1 VTNAV
6 HDHTEQLH
14 RALEEQF
21 EAHTGH
27 LTDMIMRGG
36 HAGAAGPDTAADDV
50 RALSTSSRQALA
62 DIANALRRMA
72 EGSYGTCEHCGDAIP
87 VERLD
92 AMPQVRYCAPCQS
105 GAPEARR
112 ADPGRRRGASGDRER
127 RRSGRA
133 AGRR

>member
-6 HDHTEQLH
+6 HDRTELLH

-36 HAGAAGPDTAADDV
+36 HAGAADPSTGTDDA
-50 RALSTSSRQALA
+50 RTLSASSRLALA

-72 EGSYGTCEHCGDAIP
+72 EGSYGTCERCGDAIP
-87 VERLD
+87 VERLE

-105 GAPEARR
+105 RAPEARR
-112 ADPGRRRGASGDRER
+112 AR
-127 RRSGRA
+127 
-133 AGRR
+133 